1 MLFSSDLSV
10 CLGRIWLP
18 TRGNLKSPPLFFL
31 VSFLSLFASFLFFLF
46 FVVAFF
52 SFFLGH
58 LLEALGICHLVAHR
72 GLYRQ
77 MCMGECTSYEKLQ
90 CSQVASSM
98 PPKVYTNRLGN
109 YKLICL
115 PKYDKLLSTCQLI
128 EINCPYL
135 IRTMP
140 ARAFLPGHPFLS
152 ICDFPLEKPR
162 GRPFRLQDKGWR
174 KFSSEVLYCLVFRK
188 KPYNF
193 HLWC

>member
-1 MLFSSDLSV
+1 MAANTWQPKVTPLFS
-10 CLGRIWLP
+10 
-18 TRGNLKSPPLFFL
+18 L
-31 VSFLSLFASFLFFLF
+31 VSFLSQFASFPFFF
-46 FVVAFF
+46 P
-52 SFFLGH
+52 FFLGH

-77 MCMGECTSYEKLQ
+77 MCTGEYTSYEKLQ

-98 PPKVYTNRLGN
+98 PPKVYANRLGN

-115 PKYDKLLSTCQLI
+115 PKYDKFPSTCQLI
-128 EINCPYL
+128 EMNCPYL

-152 ICDFPLEKPR
+152 VCDFPLEKPR
-162 GRPFRLQDKGWR
+162 ERSFRLQDKGWW
-174 KFSSEVLYCLVFRK
+174 KFSAQVLYCLVFRK